1 MTRYSLCLADPA
13 DDAQLR
19 ARMAHDWIEGDAA
32 ITLRREPSYFDASR
46 LLGPAVQV
54 IVAREA
60 STDRI
65 VATGCRSVATSYI
78 DREPRRT
85 AFLSD
90 LRIDPAHRN
99 GFLLARIYR
108 FLRTLH
114 DADPLPSYTLVYDDN
129 ERALTTLVGGRAGLP
144 HYLPRG
150 RMIARAVRLTR
161 KRRMPRLAG
170 IDIGR
175 ATRDALPDIVEF
187 LNAQRA
193 SHRWA
198 PALDIAD
205 FEHGRRCDTLRAED
219 FFVARR
225 DGRICATMAAW
236 DQGALRQAHVERYA
250 RAMQWLRTP
259 YNLMATVRGWPKL
272 PEHGK
277 PLPYVYLAF
286 IAVQDDDAALCAA
299 LLSRVYNSLC
309 GERYLYALA
318 ALHDDDPLLPVF
330 DDYPGTTSAVR
341 LFEVDFSSEPEG
353 DPTRASTFSAGRAC
367 VEFALT

>member
-1 MTRYSLCLADPA
+1 MTRYTLSLADRA

-19 ARMAHDWIEGDAA
+19 ERMAHDWIEGEAA
-32 ITLRREPSYFDASR
+32 VTLRREPSYFDASR

-54 IVAREA
+54 IVARDA

-65 VATGCRSVATSYI
+65 VATGCRSVATTYI
-78 DREPRRT
+78 DRQPRRT

-90 LRIDPAHRN
+90 LRIDPGHRN

-108 FLRTLH
+108 FVRTLH

-129 ERALTTLVGGRAGLP
+129 ERALNTLVGGRAGLP
-144 HYLPRG
+144 HYLPSG
-150 RMIARAVRLTR
+150 CIIARAIRLTR
-161 KRRMPRLAG
+161 KRRMRRLAG
-170 IDIGR
+170 VEIGR
-175 ATRDALPDIVEF
+175 ATRAELPDIVRF

-193 SHRWA
+193 ARRWA

-225 DGRICATMAAW
+225 DGRICATIAIW

-250 RAMQWLRTP
+250 RATQLLKVP

-272 PEHGK
+272 PEPGK
-277 PLPYVYLAF
+277 ALPYVYLAF
-286 IAVQDDDAALCAA
+286 IEAQDDDPTLCAA

-330 DDYPGTTSAVR
+330 DDYRGTTSAVR
-341 LFEVDFSSEPEG
+341 LFEVDFSSEPEPAPAG
-353 DPTRASTFSAGRAC
+353 SAARAC